1 MRQVLRKCLI
11 VILCAALWL
20 TLDAQGC
27 TKKIVY
33 SRNYNTQPRTSLYYA
48 DKTAL
53 MENARRIIENLDYS
67 ILSYETETG
76 KIVTGWKPVESDS
89 HYLNLFGRKD
99 FGNTDGAYYQL
110 VIDVIPEGPKLKVL
124 ASTTVKTIVGKL
136 NTNNV
141 VERRFL
147 DKLDNV
153 MRSPQIEIT
162 NVGMEKK

>member
-1 MRQVLRKCLI
+1 MKKILRNLGVVVMC
-11 VILCAALWL
+11 CSLWFL
-20 TLDAQGC
+20 LNAQGC

-33 SRNYNTQPRTSLYYA
+33 SKNFNTQPRKSFYYA
-48 DKTAL
+48 DKTSV
-53 MENARRIIENLDYS
+53 MENTRKLLENLNYS
-67 ILSYETETG
+67 ILGYETETG

-110 VIDVIPEGPKLKVL
+110 VVDVLPDGPKMKVL
-124 ASTTVKTIVGKL
+124 VSTTVKTIVGKL
-136 NTNNV
+136 ETNGII
-141 VERRFL
+141 ERRVIE
-147 DKLDNV
+147 KLDNV